1 MTASQNLIGTFDADL
16 LDYVKND
23 HRLYKLVAG
32 RVWRNRAPQ
41 KETLP
46 YVVMNIFGRANESHI
61 SGKSD
66 LRTAQVQFSVWG
78 STSAQVNAIVDA
90 IWGLLEAEQ
99 DTAGEVDI
107 RTAYLLNSVPSL
119 PEPGAGEEGFS
130 VVGEILDFEIIYNEA
145 RLGG

>member
-16 LDYVKND
+16 VDYVKND
-23 HRLYKLVAG
+23 HRIYALVAG
-32 RVWRNRAPQ
+32 RVWMNRAPQ

-46 YVVMNIFGRANESHI
+46 YVVVQVVGRSNEAHLA
-61 SGKSD
+61 GKSD
-66 LRTAQVQFSVWG
+66 LRSAHVQFSVWG
-78 STSAQVNAIVDA
+78 ATAYAVAGVVDA
-90 IWGLLEAEQ
+90 IWGLLESEQ

-107 RTAYLLNSVPSL
+107 RSAHLLNSVPSL

-130 VVGEILDFEIIYNEA
+130 VVGEIMDFEIVYNEA